1 MGNILLLFL
10 VLFPMLLS
18 AWVFPLRRRDRR
30 YRNWL
35 IQIIPAVELAAAL
48 LLLLWPG
55 AALELP
61 GVFGFGLRLQAGSL
75 GSLLALVSA
84 FLWAA
89 TGLNCP
95 SYFAAAEGCNRFYF
109 FWLLTLGALMGVF
122 LAADLFT
129 LFVFFEMMSF
139 TSYVWVVQNETEE
152 ARQAGQTYLAV
163 AVIGG
168 MALLAGLL
176 LLQQL
181 LGTLEFSAMA
191 EAVSALPA
199 EKRGSLYV
207 AGGCALVGFGAKAGM
222 FPLHIWLPKAHP
234 VAPAP
239 ASALLSGILT
249 KSGVFGVLILC
260 RYLFWT
266 ELPWNTVVLAL
277 GVVTMVLGAVLAL
290 FSVDLKRTLA
300 CSSMSQIGFIL
311 VGTAM
316 QGFLNGENAL
326 AAWGTVLHML
336 NHSLIKLVLFV
347 AAGVVYLGTHSLN
360 LNDIRGW
367 GRNKPVLK
375 VLFFVGAASIAG
387 IPGFSGYVSKTLLHE
402 SIVEYIHVLE
412 HAGAAAGWF
421 TTVEWLFLL
430 SGGLTAAH
438 MTKLFGAI
446 FVSSRAVGQ
455 RPALK
460 DYMSP
465 GTHAALSVGAALL
478 LVLGLTPG
486 LTMEPL
492 AQWAGRFLRADPGHS
507 VHYFAWVNLKGACIS
522 LAIGAAVYLLVV
534 RGLLMRRE
542 ADGMVY
548 LDRWPARLDLEN
560 LVYRPLLSALTFVG
574 ALCARVAASVGD
586 WLVLLGERILFTK
599 APGIFVPK
607 RAENFGTYGRKPLR
621 FLTEETFSFDL
632 MLAGGGLIVLLLYL
646 LLFSV
651 QAQERVSRLTLQ
663 DRRLRNR
670 LRSLR

>member
-387 IPGFSGYVSKTLLHE
+387 VPGFSGYVSKTLLHE
-402 SIVEYIHVLE
+402 SIVEYIHVPGARGGRRRLVHDGGVAVSALRRTDSGVHDKAVRGDFCLQPCCWPTAGLE
-412 HAGAAAGWF
+412 GLYVPGHPCGVECGRSPAAGAGPD
-421 TTVEWLFLL
+421 
-430 SGGLTAAH
+430 SGTDH
-438 MTKLFGAI
+438 GA
-446 FVSSRAVGQ
+446 SG
-455 RPALK
+455 P
-460 DYMSP
+460 M
-465 GTHAALSVGAALL
+465 
-478 LVLGLTPG
+478 
-486 LTMEPL
+486 
-492 AQWAGRFLRADPGHS
+492 AGRFLRADPGHS

-548 LDRWPARLDLEN
+548 LDRWPGPAGFGESGIPPAAVGPDLCGGPLRPGGRLRRRLAGAAGGAD
-560 LVYRPLLSALTFVG
+560 PLYQG
-574 ALCARVAASVGD
+574 PRHLCAEAGRELRHIRTETPPFPNGRD
-586 WLVLLGERILFTK
+586 ILL
-599 APGIFVPK
+599 
-607 RAENFGTYGRKPLR
+607 
-621 FLTEETFSFDL
+621 
-632 MLAGGGLIVLLLYL
+632 
-646 LLFSV
+646 
-651 QAQERVSRLTLQ
+651 
-663 DRRLRNR
+663 
-670 LRSLR
+670 

>member
-10 VLFPMLLS
+10 VLFPMLAS

-30 YRNWL
+30 YRNLL

-61 GVFGFGLRLQAGSL
+61 GVCGFGLRLQAGSL

-176 LLQQL
+176 LLQHL

-199 EKRGSLYV
+199 EKRGALYV

-266 ELPWNTVVLAL
+266 ELSWNTVVLAL

-375 VLFFVGAASIAG
+375 ILFFVGAASIAG
-387 IPGFSGYVSKTLLHE
+387 VPGFSGYVSKTLLHE

-412 HAGAAAGWF
+412 HAGAATGWF
-421 TTVEWLFLL
+421 TAVEWL
-430 SGGLTAAH
+430 
-438 MTKLFGAI
+438 
-446 FVSSRAVGQ
+446 
-455 RPALK
+455 
-460 DYMSP
+460 
-465 GTHAALSVGAALL
+465 
-478 LVLGLTPG
+478 
-486 LTMEPL
+486 
-492 AQWAGRFLRADPGHS
+492 
-507 VHYFAWVNLKGACIS
+507 
-522 LAIGAAVYLLVV
+522 
-534 RGLLMRRE
+534 
-542 ADGMVY
+542 
-548 LDRWPARLDLEN
+548 
-560 LVYRPLLSALTFVG
+560 
-574 ALCARVAASVGD
+574 
-586 WLVLLGERILFTK
+586 
-599 APGIFVPK
+599 
-607 RAENFGTYGRKPLR
+607 
-621 FLTEETFSFDL
+621 
-632 MLAGGGLIVLLLYL
+632 
-646 LLFSV
+646 
-651 QAQERVSRLTLQ
+651 
-663 DRRLRNR
+663 
-670 LRSLR
+670 